1 MPLDFPTSPTNGQAY
16 NGYVY
21 NSSITA
27 WQAKP
32 AAQSPFYTSDTP
44 PANPVV
50 GDSWF
55 NTNDGTMYVYYYDGN
70 TYQWV
75 EHRSQI
81 AKNQVGLVPI
91 VPTSV
96 TVGSGTGSVDV
107 NGLVTFTA
115 ASSVSLNN
123 VFSSA
128 YRDYRMVVEVPTA
141 TNSASAIGLRYRTG
155 TADNSSNTYFQYQA
169 MNRLNGAVNTN
180 SGGPNT
186 FYSLSTIS
194 TQTNSFTSWSGDIM
208 MPYVTTGQT
217 VANGLGMGSD
227 ATSSFQIISSVL
239 FNSTTSFDGIT
250 LLSNAGTITG
260 TVKIYGY
267 N

>member
-16 NGYVY
+16 QGYVY

-81 AKNQVGLVPI
+81 AKNQVGLTPVS
-91 VPTSV
+91 PTSV
-96 TVGSGTGSVDV
+96 TVGSGTASVDV
-107 NGLVTFTA
+107 AGAVTFASCNYFDIIGVFTTQYANYKIVFEDIWA
-115 ASSVSLNN
+115 AGNDYLLQYVLVNSS
-123 VFSSA
+123 
-128 YRDYRMVVEVPTA
+128 
-141 TNSASAIGLRYRTG
+141 G
-155 TADNSSNTYFQYQA
+155 TANGSNFASQRTYSQGSSIGASRLTGNNYGHLGYITDNRCAAEMTLYRPMRTTYTTSQTVTTYLRLEAGAYAPNSELWHSSLADTTLYPTI
-169 MNRLNGAVNTN
+169 R
-180 SGGPNT
+180 
-186 FYSLSTIS
+186 FYSPAGAIS
-194 TQTNSFTSWSGDIM
+194 GK
-208 MPYVTTGQT
+208 
-217 VANGLGMGSD
+217 
-227 ATSSFQIISSVL
+227 
-239 FNSTTSFDGIT
+239 
-250 LLSNAGTITG
+250 
-260 TVKIYGY
+260 VKIYGY